1 MLGVELDRLQVGP
14 LLWRAWALTEECLL
28 VEFVA
33 DGSDIG
39 DAEFM
44 EDYHFNQVCLQQF
57 LEIKSFGMML
67 IGYPLQVYW
76 GLV

>member
-1 MLGVELDRLQVGP
+1 MLGGELGRLQVGP

-33 DGSDIG
+33 HSLDVGSGSDVG

-44 EDYHFNQVCLQQF
+44 DDYDFNNACLQHF
-57 LEIKSFGMML
+57 LRDKKAS
-67 IGYPLQVYW
+67 V
-76 GLV
+76 